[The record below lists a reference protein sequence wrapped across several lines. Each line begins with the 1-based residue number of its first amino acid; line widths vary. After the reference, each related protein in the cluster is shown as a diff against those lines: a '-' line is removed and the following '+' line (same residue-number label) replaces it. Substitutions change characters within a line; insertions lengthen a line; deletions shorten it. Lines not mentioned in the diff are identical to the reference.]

1 MNSHDVNRCGV
12 SSGRYAAYGMTYES
26 GGREPRFARECMK
39 VNSSG
44 DRAGVSWGARGDI
57 GSDVVW
63 FGVKYIGGLGKRR

>member
-1 MNSHDVNRCGV
+1 
-12 SSGRYAAYGMTYES
+12 MTYDGMS
-26 GGREPRFARECMK
+26 QGVNPDSRECMK

>member
-1 MNSHDVNRCGV
+1 MNPDS
-12 SSGRYAAYGMTYES
+12 
-26 GGREPRFARECMK
+26 RECMK

-44 DRAGVSWGARGDI
+44 DRAGVSWGARVDI